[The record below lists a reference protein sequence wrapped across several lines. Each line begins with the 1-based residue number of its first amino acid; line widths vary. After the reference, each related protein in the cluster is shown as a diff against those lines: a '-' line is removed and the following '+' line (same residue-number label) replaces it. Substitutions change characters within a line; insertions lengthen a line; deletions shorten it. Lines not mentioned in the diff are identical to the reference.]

1 MFVLDASLFS
11 TIFTHSLHIH
21 IRHSIYFAT
30 MFAQGFMVCKKYTA
44 PFLHGLCTNV
54 FLPLH
59 LILRCPGLTLFETS
73 LVSFECKLLEET
85 NNHLRYVKLLS
96 WILNSLKLRLR
107 SYRESRYQRGVQ
119 LFFMECIATNMF
131 LHVHGTFLRWFI
143 VVRLPWSWL
152 NLEIVSYFSIRL
164 FSSLYSVYFF
174 SLFFGL
180 SWIASIFLLCA
191 SSCFFLDMYLS
202 FCPCFPF

>member
-1 MFVLDASLFS
+1 MAAGDAYHRIRTRSRCIASHTWVVWVVGWVYVVFYTLCLVLCCIFYFNAHTSFYNSMFVLDASKFS

-73 LVSFECKLLEET
+73 LVSFECKHLEET
-85 NNHLRYVKLLS
+85 NNHFKMWQV
-96 WILNSLKLRLR
+96 I
-107 SYRESRYQRGVQ
+107 
-119 LFFMECIATNMF
+119 
-131 LHVHGTFLRWFI
+131 I
-143 VVRLPWSWL
+143 VNFEFTQITTTLV
-152 NLEIVSYFSIRL
+152 
-164 FSSLYSVYFF
+164 
-174 SLFFGL
+174 
-180 SWIASIFLLCA
+180 
-191 SSCFFLDMYLS
+191 
-202 FCPCFPF
+202 